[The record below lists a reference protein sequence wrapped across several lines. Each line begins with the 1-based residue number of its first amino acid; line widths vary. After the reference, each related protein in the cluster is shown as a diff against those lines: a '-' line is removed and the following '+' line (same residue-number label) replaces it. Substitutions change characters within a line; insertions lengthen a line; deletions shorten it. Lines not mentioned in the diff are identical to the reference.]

1 MTSKDKSSSSSR
13 ADALLGG
20 ESCSAKT
27 EKSQSSEQQLA
38 EAGKTPL
45 SRAVSGSAL
54 DKFFESASSE
64 SWTQPNR
71 GMDSNAV
78 ESLVFGVQNEP
89 PEDALLLEFECS
101 GSAAEVGGVSFI
113 FEFDKVPQE
122 LVFSEFAT
130 YKLLK
135 RKTRRIFYI
144 NGKNLESRIGLD
156 NALYEQ
162 VRTRARK
169 AFCVGEDIIAF
180 ESLRV
185 ST

>member
-1 MTSKDKSSSSSR
+1 MTSKEKSSSSSR
-13 ADALLGG
+13 PDAIVDAQG
-20 ESCSAKT
+20 CFAKK
-27 EKSQSSEQQLA
+27 EKLQSSEQQLA
-38 EAGKTPL
+38 QEVKTPL
-45 SRAVSGSAL
+45 SKAVSGSAM
-54 DKFFESASSE
+54 DKFFESAPSE

-89 PEDALLLEFECS
+89 PEDALLLEFERS

-169 AFCVGEDIIAF
+169 AFCVGEDVIAF